1 MRISD
6 IYVSVKTSET
16 EIYSYFLD
24 KWILVYQGINRQVV
38 KLALK
43 IVHIILYTVEF
54 LSLHT
59 MLLNSTTTDD
69 AVQRALKKIQ
79 FYAYFTLTRCLIS
92 RNR

>member
-69 AVQRALKKIQ
+69 AVQRALKK
-79 FYAYFTLTRCLIS
+79 FNFTHTLNS
-92 RNR
+92 HVA

>member
-69 AVQRALKKIQ
+69 AVQRALEK
-79 FYAYFTLTRCLIS
+79 FNFPHTLHS
-92 RNR
+92 HFA